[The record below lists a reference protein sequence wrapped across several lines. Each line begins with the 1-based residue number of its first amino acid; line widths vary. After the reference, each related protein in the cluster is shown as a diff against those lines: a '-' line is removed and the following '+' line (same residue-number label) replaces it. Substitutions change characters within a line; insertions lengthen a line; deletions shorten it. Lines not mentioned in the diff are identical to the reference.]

1 MSAAMAERA
10 SVLPEALERLTVVGV
25 GLARGYQLRVGAQRS
40 PFREDHKPSFSILK
54 DGQGW
59 KDHATGEGG
68 KVWAFAKLCWPN
80 MSQRELALHLIN
92 LAGLGEGTLPVSDT
106 PHRAP
111 VVKAKARKFE
121 HSEEWAPTVL
131 YRWMEGIGAVTA
143 DAVRRLAARRG
154 WPDEFVHRLIG
165 MDLLSYPLLPWH
177 DYNDERSRRG
187 WAFKVER
194 LIPRASGQ
202 IDKVAV
208 GYHQTFEIPQADGK
222 ARKSWVYVPYAPNPP
237 AEGRKWS
244 VFQELL
250 AELEQKVA
258 PYPFY
263 IGSNRPKQ
271 LYIFE
276 GQWDAATFDSVMRQ
290 NGWEPREEVAVLGL
304 RGNQSVDVTMECLRG
319 FIGRHRPQIA
329 LWPDNDKAGET
340 WTKSEIGKAPSFRDR
355 LLAAGASDVC
365 TFRVQ
370 QAKDLNDLYRLRK
383 FTRDQLF
390 DMMANAIADGS
401 GKVVLP

>member
-1 MSAAMAERA
+1 MSAAVSDRP
-10 SVLPEALERLTVVGV
+10 SLLPEALERLTVLEVGRAH
-25 GLARGYQLRVGAQRS
+25 GFELRIGAQKS
-40 PFREDHKPSFSILK
+40 PFRDDRKPSFSVLR

-59 KDHATGEGG
+59 KDHATGDGG
-68 KVWAFAKLCWPN
+68 KVWAFAKMCRPN
-80 MSQRELALHLIN
+80 DSERELALYLIN
-92 LAGLGEGTLPVSDT
+92 LAGLGDGTVPVSAQ

-121 HSEEWAPTVL
+121 HSEEWAPSVL
-131 YRWMEGIGAVTA
+131 YRWMEGLGAVNA

-154 WPDEFVHRLIG
+154 WPDAFVHQLIG

-177 DYNDERSRRG
+177 DYNEERGRRG

-194 LIPRASGQ
+194 LMPRASGQ

-244 VFQELL
+244 VFQERL

-263 IGSNRPKQ
+263 IGSNKPTA

-276 GQWDAATFDSVMRQ
+276 GQWDAATFYAVIMA
-290 NGWEPREEVAVLGL
+290 NGFKPHEEWAAIGL
-304 RGNQSVDVTMECLRG
+304 RGNQSVDVTMECLAP
-319 FIGRHRPQIA
+319 FIRKHRPEIN
-329 LWPDNDKAGET
+329 LWPDNDKAGST
-340 WTKSEIGKAPSFRDR
+340 WTTTEIGKAPCFRDR
-355 LLAAGASDVC
+355 LLAAGAPGVWV
-365 TFRVQ
+365 FRIQ
-370 QAKDLNDLYRLRK
+370 QAKDLNDLYRIRK
-383 FTRDQLF
+383 FTRGELSG
-390 DMMANAIADGS
+390 MIIRAITCDGR
-401 GKVVLP
+401 VVLP